1 MFLDIFI
8 QPSQNH
14 KGRHFYLPDARSDQD
29 YNISLMIEIWVFEI
43 MFKSVYR

>member
-29 YNISLMIEIWVFEI
+29 YNISLMIEI
-43 MFKSVYR
+43 